1 MKAHVIKLLWNST
14 KRIFD
19 VAQALSESKL
29 SESHGKKLFPASEAS
44 DAMIAM
50 ITIYATMK
58 LLVRKMLNE
67 LSENSLALSHGA
79 SPEI

>member
-1 MKAHVIKLLWNST
+1 
-14 KRIFD
+14 
-19 VAQALSESKL
+19 L
-29 SESHGKKLFPASEAS
+29 SESHGKKLFPASKAS

-67 LSENSLALSHGA
+67 LSENGLALSHGA

>member
-1 MKAHVIKLLWNST
+1 MKAHVIKLLWHST

-29 SESHGKKLFPASEAS
+29 SESHGKKLFPASETS
-44 DAMIAM
+44 DATIAM